1 MPPERRRPRLARALD
16 IDPDAINVAVAA
28 SRPPI
33 VASPERA
40 C

>member
-1 MPPERRRPRLARALD
+1 MPPKRRRPRLARTLD

-28 SRPPI
+28 SYPPI
-33 VASPERA
+33 VAGPDHA